1 MRYFKFESDD
11 GIWPVKLLSWSI
23 ILVTFVRFP
32 NDTGID
38 PVKLKLVGY
47 TISKLWKIFIG
58 L

>member
-1 MRYFKFESDD
+1 MRSFRFDSDD
-11 GIWPVKLLSWSI
+11 GMWPVKLLYWSI

-32 NDTGID
+32 RDTGID

-47 TISKLWKIFIG
+47 KISKLWKVFIG

>member
-1 MRYFKFESDD
+1 MRYFRFESDD
-11 GIWPVKLLSWSI
+11 GIWPVKLLSQSI
-23 ILVTFVRFP
+23 ISVTFVRFP

-47 TISKLWKIFIG
+47 KISKLWQV